1 MNEAE
6 TSSLWLLFMEYTQ
19 REKYL
24 CLEFFWSVFSCI
36 WNELQI
42 YSVNTRIQS
51 TCRKTQTR
59 KSPNTDN
66 FHLVIIIPSC
76 IVFIFTQH
84 AITHVLCR
92 ISLHCIFFLL
102 DKQKSW
108 RWAKGFSP
116 KRNKMK
122 KDSEIDEKKNV
133 ALLFCH
139 LTCTFSLSICHP
151 IYPIGQPSLPMSIII
166 NFVQKI
172 RQPLFIYPLAIYH
185 KSHCS
190 FICSIYMHRLKR

>member
-6 TSSLWLLFMEYTQ
+6 TSSLWLLFIEYTQ

-24 CLEFFWSVFSCI
+24 CLEFFWSVFSYI
-36 WNELQI
+36 WNELHI

-51 TCRKTQTR
+51 KCRKIQTR

-66 FHLVIIIPSC
+66 FHLVIIIPLC

-84 AITHVLCR
+84 VITHVSCR

-108 RWAKGFSP
+108 RWAKSFAQNGA
-116 KRNKMK
+116 KWKKTVKLTKKKMW
-122 KDSEIDEKKNV
+122 
-133 ALLFCH
+133 LYF
-139 LTCTFSLSICHP
+139 
-151 IYPIGQPSLPMSIII
+151 
-166 NFVQKI
+166 FVI
-172 RQPLFIYPLAIYH
+172 
-185 KSHCS
+185 
-190 FICSIYMHRLKR
+190 

>member
-6 TSSLWLLFMEYTQ
+6 TSSLWLLFIEYTL

-51 TCRKTQTR
+51 KCTKIQTR

-66 FHLVIIIPSC
+66 FHLVIIIPLC

-84 AITHVLCR
+84 VITHISCR

-108 RWAKGFSP
+108 RWAKVFRP

-122 KDSEIDEKKNV
+122 KDSEIDEKKK
-133 ALLFCH
+133 CGS
-139 LTCTFSLSICHP
+139 TFSSNLYFFVIYLSSNLPNWTTLSTNECHNKLCTENKTTV
-151 IYPIGQPSLPMSIII
+151 IHLSVGYLS
-166 NFVQKI
+166 
-172 RQPLFIYPLAIYH
+172 
-185 KSHCS
+185 
-190 FICSIYMHRLKR
+190 